1 MGPRYCEGP
10 AMPETLE
17 KARYLNLLTYRKSG
31 AEIPTPVWF
40 APHRGFFYAFSAGE
54 AGKVKRLRNSPRARI
69 APCDWRGTLRGEWQQ
84 AKAFLVEDAA
94 ERKAAFR
101 ALRCK
106 YGWQMWTVDAG
117 ALIAGTLRSRAVIR
131 IEPAER

>member
-1 MGPRYCEGP
+1 MGPRFRDGP

-17 KARYLNLLTYRKSG
+17 NARYLSLLTYRKSG

-69 APCDWRGTLRGEWQQ
+69 APCDWRGTLRGEWQE
-84 AKAFLVEDAA
+84 AKAFLVDGPA

-131 IEPAER
+131 IEPAKS